1 MQEVGNDDEAMAKL
15 GHAASWHL
23 SLPQYKRYE
32 LNSYAFL
39 SPVSCREQRI
49 DNRDIGSRNT
59 IITIPAVRL
68 HLLGACPKDYRVI
81 RAAISAGRRF
91 CVITPL
97 RSLLVT
103 S

>member
-1 MQEVGNDDEAMAKL
+1 MTMKQWQNWGTL
-15 GHAASWHL
+15 
-23 SLPQYKRYE
+23 LPQYKRYE

-68 HLLGACPKDYRVI
+68 HLLGAP
-81 RAAISAGRRF
+81 S
-91 CVITPL
+91 
-97 RSLLVT
+97 RSRTKNGGTTMLKKWCT
-103 S
+103 WRCG

>member
-1 MQEVGNDDEAMAKL
+1 MSMKQL

-68 HLLGACPKDYRVI
+68 HLLARPP
-81 RAAISAGRRF
+81 GRGPRTEKGR
-91 CVITPL
+91 C
-97 RSLLVT
+97 
-103 S
+103 